1 MANNVIMA
9 ENSTSFKKGKVA
21 NPKGRAKGS
30 MNSRTRSYVN
40 LKKLAVKDYEEA
52 YQELREAMKLG
63 EGWAHNLFF
72 KELVPKRVYTDTISI
87 TPESGTLEARVAA
100 ITM

>member
-1 MANNVIMA
+1 
-9 ENSTSFKKGKVA
+9 
-21 NPKGRAKGS
+21 
-30 MNSRTRSYVN
+30 
-40 LKKLAVKDYEEA
+40 
-52 YQELREAMKLG
+52 MKLG